1 MKKSLLIAVL
11 SVLSLGARAAV
22 VPHGQ
27 LWSSVTTSDLSVDR
41 AILGVSA
48 DLGSPK
54 YGAVLD
60 LDALKGGLQTASVHG
75 KDLLSKGDK
84 LSLGLQATAFEGY
97 LDSKLGQMPYRCYGC
112 VNQKS
117 LSYSAALA
125 GASVVA
131 QVREGEALSLLAS
144 RSVEALGAEVA
155 AAVEYSDKTKK
166 YQGKGAILKKVGP
179 VDAALVLHVAE
190 ELDYNLSAT
199 AQVHKMLGVYGEV
212 GKGGK
217 YRLGP
222 TVTVSD
228 SLQLAAL
235 YHQDGKGAD
244 QHVDVHV
251 AAQF

>member
-1 MKKSLLIAVL
+1 MKMFPLFAVL
-11 SVLSLGARAAV
+11 MVLSAGAKADV
-22 VPHGQ
+22 KPHGQ
-27 LWSSVTTSDLSVDR
+27 LWSSVTTSDVVVDR
-41 AILGVSA
+41 AILGVAA

-60 LDALKGGLQTASVHG
+60 LNAAKGGLQTASVHG
-75 KDLLSKGDK
+75 KDLLTAGDK

-97 LDSKLGQMPYRCYGC
+97 LDSKLGQLPYRCYGC
-112 VNQKS
+112 TNQKS

-125 GASVVA
+125 GAAVVA
-131 QVREGEALSLLAS
+131 QVREAEVLSLMAS
-144 RSVEALGAEVA
+144 KSVEALGAEVA
-155 AAVEYSDKTKK
+155 AAVEYSDKSKK
-166 YQGKGAILKKVGP
+166 YEGKAAVLKKVGP
-179 VDAALVLHVAE
+179 VDAALVLHIAD

-199 AQVHKMLGVYGEV
+199 APLHKMVGVYGEV

-217 YRLGP
+217 LRLGP

-228 SLQLAAL
+228 SLKLAAL
-235 YHQDGKGAD
+235 WHQDGKGAD